1 MDKRQ
6 IQIFAIATATML
18 FLFGASGVVNAAEA
32 TTVVTE
38 ALPVATTTVTTQSE
52 AAPAATVQPVATT
65 VTTQTSP
72 SSAPP
77 SNADS
82 AQYQKWLISQ
92 MTAPREVAAET
103 TTTTTST
110 TTTDT
115 LPRLSQPIPSAGE
128 LPSPRKK
135 RLHFGNSLVISP
147 PMSYHES
154 QEAMLNSVPS
164 PATSPEVD
172 TAFNMLMQQN
182 MPLTPQ
188 QVIRLRQLIDQ
199 SQRAASTPATVPP
212 KPVSTTIMMN
222 LAPGTTPPA
231 IRLAQGYVT
240 SLVFVDSTGAP
251 WPIASY
257 DIGDPKTTT
266 IQWDGKSNVLLI
278 QAISPYGDSDLVI
291 RLAGLMTPLTLELV
305 SGQRVVDFRTDI
317 HVSGIGPNA
326 KDLPTGTALPGSANQ
341 LLLGVLDGVAP
352 AGSKLLTVSGGD
364 CQAWIFADKMY
375 LRTRLTV
382 LSPGWVGR
390 MVSPDGMFAY
400 EIQKTSTVL
409 VSQYGEPIE
418 LKIEGF

>member
-1 MDKRQ
+1 
-6 IQIFAIATATML
+6 
-18 FLFGASGVVNAAEA
+18 
-32 TTVVTE
+32 VTE

-52 AAPAATVQPVATT
+52 APTATAAPQAVAS
-65 VTTQTSP
+65 QSP
-72 SSAPP
+72 PTDAV
-77 SNADS
+77 
-82 AQYQKWLISQ
+82 QYQKWLISQ
-92 MTAPREVAAET
+92 MTARAPVLAE

-110 TTTDT
+110 TTTTDNSS
-115 LPRLSQPIPSAGE
+115 RFSQPVPSAGD
-128 LPSPRKK
+128 LPVHRKK
-135 RLHFGNSLVISP
+135 RLHFGDSLVISP

-251 WPIASY
+251 WPIAAY
-257 DIGDPKTTT
+257 DVGDPKTTT

-352 AGSKLLTVSGGD
+352 AGSKLLAVSGGD